1 MLLVLDLVVFGEV
14 KVEVE
19 VKVELVVRGVM
30 MPILRRM
37 YVLVMAEVYYLEV
50 AFEGFEVFEV

>member
-1 MLLVLDLVVFGEV
+1 MVFGEV
-14 KVEVE
+14 EVEVE
-19 VKVELVVRGVM
+19 VELVVGGVM